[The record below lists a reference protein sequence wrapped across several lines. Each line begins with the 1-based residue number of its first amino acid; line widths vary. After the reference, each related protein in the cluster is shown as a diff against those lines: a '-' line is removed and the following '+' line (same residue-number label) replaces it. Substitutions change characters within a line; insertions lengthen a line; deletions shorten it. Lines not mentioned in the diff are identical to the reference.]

1 MKSFGG
7 AISTKTSGI
16 CSSFKEIYND
26 GSSCDENFEGG
37 KVTGDDNVNDRFG
50 EDKSELE
57 KGVVDLTKMRVR
69 KRASSI

>member
-7 AISTKTSGI
+7 ALSTETGGI
-16 CSSFKEIYND
+16 CNSCKEIYSD

-37 KVTGDDNVNDRFG
+37 KVTGDDNVDDRFG
-50 EDKSELE
+50 KDKSELE
-57 KGVVDLTKMRVR
+57 KGVVDLTKMRVI